1 MNYVYEYLIFLAQ
14 AVTVVAAILIILS
27 AIASVAARRR
37 SVATGH
43 LEVTR
48 LNDHLDSLKREIE
61 QAVLPAGQF
70 RKSAKAAAKSKKKK
84 DRRKSPEPG
93 EPRGRVFAITFKGD
107 LQASRVTQLRHE
119 INAILSQ
126 AGDGDEVI
134 ARVESP
140 GGLVHGYG
148 LAASQLLR
156 IRERNLKL
164 VVAVDK
170 VAASG
175 GYLMAAVANRVIAAP
190 FAVVG
195 SIGVVAQI
203 PNVHRLLKKKD
214 VDVEVITAGKYK
226 RTLTVFGENTE
237 EGRQKFIEDM
247 EDLHTLFQEF
257 VADKRPALDLDKV
270 ATGEAWY
277 GQRAIDLNLVD
288 EIMTSDEYLMKKC
301 ADSDVFEIRWTE
313 PQKPLEKL
321 LAQVESSVDRLAGL
335 LFHRAG

>member
-1 MNYVYEYLIFLAQ
+1 MAYVYEYLVFLAQ
-14 AVTVVAAILIILS
+14 AVTVVAAMLIVLS
-27 AIASVAARRR
+27 AVASLVAKKR
-37 SVATGH
+37 SVAMGH

-48 LNDHLDSLKREIE
+48 LNDHLDSLKQCIE
-61 QAVLPAGQF
+61 QAVLPAGEF
-70 RKSAKAAAKSKKKK
+70 KKAAKAAARKKKQE
-84 DRRKSPEPG
+84 RRKGAEESGRP
-93 EPRGRVFAITFKGD
+93 GRVFAIAFKGD
-107 LQASRVTQLRHE
+107 LQASAVAQLRHE
-119 INAILSQ
+119 INAILSE
-126 AGDGDEVI
+126 ARDGDEVV

-156 IRERNLKL
+156 VREKNLNL

-214 VDVEVITAGKYK
+214 VDVEVLTAGKYK

-247 EDLHTLFQEF
+247 EDLHALFQEF
-257 VADKRPALDLDKV
+257 VVDKRPGLDLEKV

-277 GQRAIDLNLVD
+277 GQRAIELKLVD
-288 EIMTSDEYLMKKC
+288 EIMTSDEYLMNRC
-301 ADSDVFEIRWTE
+301 ADTDVYEIRWAE
-313 PQKPLEKL
+313 PKKPLEKL
-321 LAQVESSVDRLAGL
+321 LAQVENSVDRLVGL
-335 LFHRAG
+335 LFRRAG

>member
-1 MNYVYEYLIFLAQ
+1 MDYVYEYLLFLAQ
-14 AVTVVAAILIILS
+14 AATVVVAILIVL
-27 AIASVAARRR
+27 AAVASVAAKRR
-37 SVATGH
+37 SMAMGH

-48 LNDHLDSLKREIE
+48 LNDHLDSLKQCIE
-61 QAVLPAGQF
+61 QAILPAGEF
-70 RKSAKAAAKSKKKK
+70 RKSAKAARSKKKK
-84 DRRKSPEPG
+84 ERRKSGAPT
-93 EPRGRVFAITFKGD
+93 EPRGRVFTITFTGD

-126 AGDGDEVI
+126 ASEGDEVV

-156 IRERNLKL
+156 IRERKLNL
-164 VVAVDK
+164 VAAVDK

-214 VDVEVITAGKYK
+214 VDVETLTAGKYK

-237 EGRQKFIEDM
+237 GGRRKFVEEM
-247 EDLHTLFQEF
+247 EDLHALFQEF
-257 VADKRPALDLDKV
+257 VADKRPALDLEKV

-277 GQRAIDLNLVD
+277 GQRAIELNLVD
-288 EIMTSDEYLMKKC
+288 EIMTSDEYLMQRC
-301 ADSDVFEIRWTE
+301 ADADVFEIRWKE
-313 PQKPLEKL
+313 PQKPLERL
-321 LAQVESSVDRLAGL
+321 LGQVENSINRLLGL
-335 LFHRAG
+335 LLHRGA

>member
-1 MNYVYEYLIFLAQ
+1 MDYVYDYLEFLAQ
-14 AVTVVAAILIILS
+14 AVTIVAAFLIVLA
-27 AIASVAARRR
+27 AIASVAAKRRAPT
-37 SVATGH
+37 VGH
-43 LEVTR
+43 LEVSR
-48 LNDHLDSLKREIE
+48 LNDHLDNLKE
-61 QAVLPAGQF
+61 QIDHAVLPARQF
-70 RKSAKAAAKSKKKK
+70 KKNAKAAAKS
-84 DRRKSPEPG
+84 RKNKERAQSPTPTEPV
-93 EPRGRVFAITFKGD
+93 ERVFAITFKGD
-107 LQASRVTQLRHE
+107 LQATRINRLRQE
-119 INAILSQ
+119 INAILAQ
-126 AGDGDEVI
+126 AREGDEVV

-140 GGLVHGYG
+140 GGLVHSYG

-226 RTLTVFGENTE
+226 RTMTVFGENTE
-237 EGRQKFIEDM
+237 EGRQKFIEDV
-247 EDLHTLFQEF
+247 EDLHALFQEF
-257 VADKRPALDLDKV
+257 VADKRPGLDLEKV
-270 ATGEAWY
+270 ATGETWY
-277 GQRAIDLNLVD
+277 GQRAIELNLVD
-288 EIMTSDEYLMKKC
+288 EIMTSDEYLMNKC
-301 ADSDVFEIRWTE
+301 ADADVFELRWAE

-321 LAQVESSVDRLAGL
+321 LAQTENSIARLLARWLG
-335 LFHRAG
+335 